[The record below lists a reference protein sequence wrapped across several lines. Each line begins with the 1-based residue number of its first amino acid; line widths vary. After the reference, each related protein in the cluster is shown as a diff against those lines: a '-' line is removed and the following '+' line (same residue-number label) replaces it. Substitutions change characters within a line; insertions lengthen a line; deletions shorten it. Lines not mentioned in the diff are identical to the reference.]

1 MSSALADRFHVV
13 APDYPGFGNTEM
25 PDPAEFDYT
34 FDHLADVV
42 DELLERIGFTGPM
55 GFYLQD
61 YGGPIGNRLIDRHRD
76 WLSWQVIQNAN
87 LYVEGFTDVWAGVRN
102 PETEAPVE
110 GLLGPEGIKT
120 DAHKVQL
127 DLFDDYQSNLALYP
141 QWQEALRT
149 YQPKTLVVWG
159 QNDIFL
165 TPEGG
170 EAYLRD
176 LPEAQLVRL
185 DSGHMAV
192 EDRLDEIVDAVNA
205 FYAERVAG

>member
-1 MSSALADRFHVV
+1 MV

-55 GFYLQD
+55 GIYMQD
-61 YGGPIGNRLIDRHRD
+61 YGGPIGNRLIDWHRD

-87 LYVEGFTDVWAGVRN
+87 LYVEGFTDVWAGVRAMWQDRN

-120 DAHKVQL
+120 VYVQGAKDPTLISPDNWNMDLWFLSRPNAHKVQL
-127 DLFDDYQSNLALYP
+127 DLFYDYRSNLA
-141 QWQEALRT
+141 
-149 YQPKTLVVWG
+149 
-159 QNDIFL
+159 
-165 TPEGG
+165 
-170 EAYLRD
+170 
-176 LPEAQLVRL
+176 VRF

-205 FYAERVAG
+205 FYTERVAG